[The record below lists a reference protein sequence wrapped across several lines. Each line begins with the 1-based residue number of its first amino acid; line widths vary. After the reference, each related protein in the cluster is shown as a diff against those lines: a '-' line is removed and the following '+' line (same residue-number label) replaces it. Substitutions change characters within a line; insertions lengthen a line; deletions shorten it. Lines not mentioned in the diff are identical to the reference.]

1 MTKKWAV
8 NIIGYITD
16 ELDKYDKDAIHAM
29 LNRQAITE
37 CFNPLEVVEVI
48 VQEAKP
54 SIWVNPDD
62 VSTRKLSQ
70 L

>member
-1 MTKKWAV
+1 MRKFAI

-16 ELDKYDKDAIHAM
+16 ELDKYDKDAIQAM

-37 CFNPLEVVEVI
+37 CFNPLEVVEVV
-48 VQEAKP
+48 VQTMKP
-54 SIWVNPDD
+54 EHTISPED

-70 L
+70 I